1 MTQRDERHRQPD
13 LRDSQLAIP
22 FPSRRLLDPQ
32 RRVEVVALLARLL
45 LQLATIRVAGRE
57 GDDDTP

>member
-45 LQLATIRVAGRE
+45 TAARNDSSRRKGGRR
-57 GDDDTP
+57 